1 MDHDISLRTGR
12 HGVQVGVLLETSDWQ
27 VCIVVEGKRGMG
39 EDWVQR
45 VAITGCN
52 FRKENAEMMN
62 ISSLLQVNL

>member
-1 MDHDISLRTGR
+1 MDHDVSLGTGR
-12 HGVQVGVLLETSDWQ
+12 HGIQAGVLLETSNRQ
-27 VCIVVEGKRGMG
+27 VRIVVEGKRGMG
-39 EDWVQR
+39 EYWVQR